1 MPGPLTFGPSFHT
14 LWESQLKYAKNT
26 TCSPSYPIRDH
37 CVLRRDL
44 NQLFTLEFPSTTACR
59 DQSLNCD
66 KSMFSFGYHWNLV
79 SIVGYHIPQA
89 PTLHLSELWTEK
101 WYQKATQTKLSSF
114 PSWTVWS
121 SSWIKLN
128 ERNTPR
134 WNASFQYRTYS
145 LCFFGQNRRR
155 GLTPEYRW
163 SADHSDHS
171 ATNYSEL
178 LRASLIVRCWH
189 CHWLEFARMLPLRKW
204 TACFPYS
211 ELEPE
216 WVACMASFNFGFSFS
231 VVRDKLP
238 SKMQVSTRCTSST
251 FFADL
256 THSDFAPVRGTMI
269 NQGPWSSTKCYQ
281 LSHILTYFMI
291 IWAVDSVSTCLN
303 HQQLREKPYW
313 VGRVGRVGL
322 KPTPN
327 GLCWKQDEFNA
338 CLNLAKR
345 RGSYTSLRR
354 DHHNDKEHHRVQ
366 GSHVFFA
373 RTSL

>member
-1 MPGPLTFGPSFHT
+1 MQPKLPHQGSLRPAKRSQPTVHPRVPEHNGMSRSKLE
-14 LWESQLKYAKNT
+14 LWQIHVFLWISLK
-26 TCSPSYPIRDH
+26 S
-37 CVLRRDL
+37 
-44 NQLFTLEFPSTTACR
+44 
-59 DQSLNCD
+59 
-66 KSMFSFGYHWNLV
+66 G
-79 SIVGYHIPQA
+79 IVGYHIPQA

-178 LRASLIVRCWH
+178 LRTSLIVRCWH

-211 ELEPE
+211 ELESE

-231 VVRDKLP
+231 VVRDNLP

-251 FFADL
+251 LFCRFNSQRLCTCPGYYDKPG
-256 THSDFAPVRGTMI
+256 SMKFNKM
-269 NQGPWSSTKCYQ
+269 
-281 LSHILTYFMI
+281 LSIVTYTYLFH
-291 IWAVDSVSTCLN
+291 DNLSCGFCLN
-303 HQQLREKPYW
+303 MFEPSAVERKALLGWPGWPEA
-313 VGRVGRVGL
+313 
-322 KPTPN
+322 
-327 GLCWKQDEFNA
+327 NA
-338 CLNLAKR
+338 QWFVLETRWIQCM
-345 RGSYTSLRR
+345 S
-354 DHHNDKEHHRVQ
+354 
-366 GSHVFFA
+366 
-373 RTSL
+373 